1 MGFFVWGIKR
11 GGPCAPQPIY
21 RVNGLTP
28 TPHPHAHRAVEQSN
42 PSGIQASSMAQPI
55 PQALS
60 QLVAL
65 NVEYGV
71 LICIGRGCQ
80 CALKPTAISRHLD
93 IKHKTPIALRKQVE
107 QYVAAFPFRYDHA
120 SVQLPR
126 DGSVPQPIIP
136 IVDGFVC
143 KDCPFKSV
151 NRSVTRQHVNR
162 AHGKKRVADED
173 IFQAARLQ
181 SWFGEKRERYWV
193 VDEGQQVQRQRRARR
208 ATIRDTGEESNDS
221 EPNPDSS
228 DDSEVSQDE
237 VDDQIVQEIE
247 NWKAEARE
255 RRLRA
260 LKDVPAVEMD
270 SWLQYTKWNE
280 VLGQSK
286 HNLVKT
292 FKFTRKPDPDEP
304 ELDRVLRAWSRILE
318 RCLNTLAA
326 TDQKDALKWWESPKN
341 EAASQRPFELPQNSK
356 SMDKYGRIWES
367 FICYMMRTAPPEH
380 WRDETGTCSV

>member
-1 MGFFVWGIKR
+1 VPTQSHIPRKWVS
-11 GGPCAPQPIY
+11 PDPLQ
-21 RVNGLTP
+21 TP
-28 TPHPHAHRAVEQSN
+28 SKSLKFIEIIRTLIVAN
-42 PSGIQASSMAQPI
+42 MAQPI
-55 PQALS
+55 PAELS

-65 NVEYGV
+65 NVEYSV
-71 LICIGRGCQ
+71 LICISGKCKH
-80 CALKPTAISRHLD
+80 ALKPTAISRHLRD
-93 IKHKTPIALRKQVE
+93 KHRTAIELQKQVD
-107 QYVAAFPFRYDHA
+107 QYVQEFPFAYDHL
-120 SVQLPR
+120 SVQLPA
-126 DGSVPQPIIP
+126 DGLAPQPIIP
-136 IVDGFVC
+136 IVDGFQC
-143 KDCPFKSV
+143 RDCPFKTQG
-151 NRSVTRQHVNR
+151 RATIRQHANQSYN
-162 AHGKKRVADED
+162 KKRVADEE
-173 IFQAARLQ
+173 ICRVVRLQ

-193 VDEGQQVQRQRRARR
+193 VDEGQQVQRERRARR
-208 ATIRDTGEESNDS
+208 AAIQDAGEESS
-221 EPNPDSS
+221 GAEPNAGDGS
-228 DDSEVSQDE
+228 DREQSQDE

-292 FKFTRKPDPDEP
+292 SQFARKPDPDEP

-341 EAASQRPFELPQNSK
+341 EAAS
-356 SMDKYGRIWES
+356 
-367 FICYMMRTAPPEH
+367 
-380 WRDETGTCSV
+380 